1 MSGTVRGEIWLL
13 GGSVCTGI
21 ALMMMYDGLR
31 IFRWLVRHGSFWTG
45 MEDAA
50 YWLFASFA
58 TFRLL
63 FGQNDGVLRGYAVA
77 GVLGGMVFYDR
88 TGSRLLFA
96 VLKKCSGWIKINI
109 KLLHKMKWKVSE
121 MRMRRQMSEGR
132 PGGNVR
138 KKKKDN
144 LNNRMALVGVTM
156 VVLSL
161 AVAVHIK
168 GIDLKEKDRS
178 YSIREE
184 NLEAQVAKEEERAKQ
199 LEEYRVYV
207 QTKQYIEKVAK
218 EKLGLVNRNE
228 ILLKPSNPN

>member
-1 MSGTVRGEIWLL
+1 
-13 GGSVCTGI
+13 
-21 ALMMMYDGLR
+21 
-31 IFRWLVRHGSFWTG
+31 
-45 MEDAA
+45 
-50 YWLFASFA
+50 
-58 TFRLL
+58 
-63 FGQNDGVLRGYAVA
+63 
-77 GVLGGMVFYDR
+77 
-88 TGSRLLFA
+88 
-96 VLKKCSGWIKINI
+96 
-109 KLLHKMKWKVSE
+109 MKV
-121 MRMRRQMSEGR
+121 RRQMSEGR
-132 PGGNVR
+132 PGGNAR

-199 LEEYRVYV
+199 LEEY
-207 QTKQYIEKVAK
+207 KQYIEKVAK

>member
-1 MSGTVRGEIWLL
+1 
-13 GGSVCTGI
+13 
-21 ALMMMYDGLR
+21 
-31 IFRWLVRHGSFWTG
+31 
-45 MEDAA
+45 
-50 YWLFASFA
+50 
-58 TFRLL
+58 
-63 FGQNDGVLRGYAVA
+63 
-77 GVLGGMVFYDR
+77 
-88 TGSRLLFA
+88 
-96 VLKKCSGWIKINI
+96 
-109 KLLHKMKWKVSE
+109 

-144 LNNRMALVGVTM
+144 LNIRMALVGVTM

>member
-1 MSGTVRGEIWLL
+1 
-13 GGSVCTGI
+13 
-21 ALMMMYDGLR
+21 
-31 IFRWLVRHGSFWTG
+31 
-45 MEDAA
+45 
-50 YWLFASFA
+50 
-58 TFRLL
+58 
-63 FGQNDGVLRGYAVA
+63 
-77 GVLGGMVFYDR
+77 
-88 TGSRLLFA
+88 
-96 VLKKCSGWIKINI
+96 
-109 KLLHKMKWKVSE
+109 

-156 VVLSL
+156 VVPSL
-161 AVAVHIK
+161 AVAVHI
-168 GIDLKEKDRS
+168 
-178 YSIREE
+178 
-184 NLEAQVAKEEERAKQ
+184 KQ